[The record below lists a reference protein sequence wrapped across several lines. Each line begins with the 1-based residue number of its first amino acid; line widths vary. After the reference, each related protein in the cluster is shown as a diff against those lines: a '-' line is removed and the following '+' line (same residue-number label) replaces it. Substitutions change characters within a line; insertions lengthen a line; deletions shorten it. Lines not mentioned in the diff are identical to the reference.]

1 METWRCYR
9 VDDDAPKRIE
19 FPKKKKAKTPKKI
32 RRVEVIEVIEVEPVY
47 LDKEYDIII
56 INK

>member
-9 VDDDAPKRIE
+9 VDNGSSSYNRKPKKIK
-19 FPKKKKAKTPKKI
+19 FPKKVRK
-32 RRVEVIEVIEVEPVY
+32 VEVIEVIEVEPVY